1 MDTGWCSQGT
11 AAHVLRAGLV
21 PSFVL
26 AEAILTFPRLVVNMQ
41 TLFKSMVTLVKVCI
55 VWLHL
60 MTMDNIKLY

>member
-1 MDTGWCSQGT
+1 MKSKDVIVYGNLLKT
-11 AAHVLRAGLV
+11 AKYLV
-21 PSFVL
+21 PSNVL